1 MTDTIKVL
9 SALTAFSLACS
20 ASPLIAVAGTSVG
33 TDAVDIAVDFVGN
46 QNFPGEKTV
55 SVEVAKAA
63 GMANA
68 SVIID
73 FTDADF
79 PDEGELLINGKG
91 PLSLFGPQ
99 PGPDAKTKVV
109 NYVTPAAWW
118 VDGANNLTF
127 RHLATHGY
135 RANSV

>member
-1 MTDTIKVL
+1 M
-9 SALTAFSLACS
+9 
-20 ASPLIAVAGTSVG
+20 G
-33 TDAVDIAVDFVGN
+33 TDAVDIAVDFVRN

-63 GMANA
+63 GIASA

-91 PLSLFGPQ
+91 PLSLFGP
-99 PGPDAKTKVV
+99 PT
-109 NYVTPAAWW
+109 
-118 VDGANNLTF
+118 
-127 RHLATHGY
+127 
-135 RANSV
+135 RA